1 MMPYVVLLRDHL
13 MSARRIYLL
22 GSGRGIVGGLGY
34 EL

>member
-13 MSARRIYLL
+13 RSARRISLI
-22 GSGRGIVGGLGY
+22 GSGRGRVGGLGY